1 MSENKSRWKPTE
13 NMLSGLFFIV
23 VAAGFY
29 AGSQN
34 VSMGTNFQPGPG
46 YMPTIIAALT
56 FCLGVVLLAQDFVAK
71 SRSEAFVMPKARP
84 FLTVGGILG
93 FALLIQPAGF
103 ILASLFLIVLACLA
117 YGRMRLL
124 DVALLSAVLIG
135 ACILIFVVGLGQRI
149 ALLP

>member
-1 MSENKSRWKPTE
+1 MSEHKSRWRPTE
-13 NMLSGLFFIV
+13 NMLSGLFFIF
-23 VAAGFY
+23 AAIGFY

-46 YMPTIIAALT
+46 YMPTIIAAVI
-56 FCLGVVLLAQDFVAK
+56 FCLGLVLLVQDFASK
-71 SRSEAFVMPKARP
+71 ARSEAFAMPKARP
-84 FLTVGGILG
+84 FLAVGGIFG

-103 ILASLFLIVLACLA
+103 IIASLVLIVLACLA

-124 DVALLSAVLIG
+124 DVALLSTVLIG